1 LEDYMN
7 KPRLRGIA
15 GVATIIF
22 PVLLLAGFVLH
33 PHLFSP
39 RLTASADD
47 LIAKFRGNPLYHLGH
62 LLVFIAVP
70 LIIASFAHVQYALKG
85 AGKAYGAVG
94 GIIGI
99 VGATILAGDK
109 GALCIVLSA
118 FDTLPPSEFEAIRPA
133 LQSIVERRG
142 LLAIFWALPLLPI
155 GAIIQMIGM
164 TKERLVPKVGGI
176 VAIVGLILL
185 NNPDIDLVSSCGA
198 LLMCAAY
205 VPLGLRMLRAPE
217 WREEAA
223 PGSVAATG
231 PSSGLAY

>member
-1 LEDYMN
+1 MS
-7 KPRLRGIA
+7 KTWLRGIA
-15 GVATIIF
+15 GFATIAF
-22 PVLLLAGFVLH
+22 PVLLFAGFVLH

-47 LIAKFRGNPLYHLGH
+47 LIAKFRGNSLFHIGH
-62 LLVFIAVP
+62 LLVFLAVP
-70 LIIASFAHVQYALKG
+70 FIILSFAQVQYALRG
-85 AGKAYGAVG
+85 AGRAYGAVG

-118 FDTLPPSEFEAIRPA
+118 FDTLSKGEFEAIRPA

-142 LLAIFWALPLLPI
+142 FLAIFWALPLLPI
-155 GAIIQMIGM
+155 GAIIQMIGL
-164 TKERLVPKVGGI
+164 TKERLVPKVGGG